1 MCRPKEQRWKRR
13 PRRVADAIATRA
25 PASIEALTGP
35 PVDADRTTIY
45 DAVMSDSGQGELTR
59 RELLGAAVAF
69 GLSAGILGRALPARA
84 APTGTPTP
92 NEQAA
97 MAQLVQ
103 SFMSK
108 YNVPGLSIAIAEHGT
123 PVYSKA
129 FGVAET
135 TGNTTL
141 TTDHRFRI
149 ASVSKPITSTA
160 IFQLIEKHKLSLND
174 HVFGPGAVLGTT
186 YGRPPYKKWVSDIR
200 IWHLLTHTCG
210 GWANTGITSDPMFLN
225 PRMNHKQL
233 IHWTLANLPLHHR
246 PGTSFAYSNFG
257 YCVLG
262 RVIEKLTGKPYDVSV
277 RKSVLGPCGITDM
290 EIAGNTLAERKPGE
304 VVYYS
309 QDNDSPYS
317 MNVRRM
323 DSHGGWIARPI
334 DLVRFLTHVDGF
346 SPHQLLRQWQVMTT
360 PTTANPNY
368 AKGWQVNRYDNWWH
382 GGSLPGTATEI
393 VRTHSWFCWAIFTN
407 TLVPNS
413 DMFFSDLD
421 SLPWNM
427 AHQVKSWQL

>member
-1 MCRPKEQRWKRR
+1 
-13 PRRVADAIATRA
+13 
-25 PASIEALTGP
+25 
-35 PVDADRTTIY
+35 VDADQTTIY
-45 DAVMSDSGQGELTR
+45 DALMSGSTQGELTR

-69 GLSAGILGRALPARA
+69 GVSAGIVGRALPAWA
-84 APTGTPTP
+84 ARTATSPTP

-103 SFMSK
+103 SFMSE
-108 YNVPGLSIAIAEHGT
+108 YNVPGLSIAISEFGT

-135 TGNTTL
+135 TGDTTL

-160 IFQLIEKHKLSLND
+160 IFQLIEKRKLSLND
-174 HVFGPGAVLGTT
+174 HVFGPGAVLGAT
-186 YGRPPYKKWVSDIR
+186 YGRPPYKKWVRDIR

-210 GWANTGITSDPMFLN
+210 GWDNTGVSPDPMSVN

-233 IHWTLANLPLHHR
+233 IRWTLANLPLAHL
-246 PGTSFAYSNFG
+246 PGTTYAYSNFG

-277 RKSVLGPCGITDM
+277 RRSVLAPRGITDM
-290 EIAGNTLAERKPGE
+290 LIAGNTLAERRTRE

-309 QDNDSPYS
+309 QGGDISPYS

-346 SPHQLLRQWQVMTT
+346 SPHQLLRLGTIKVMTT
-360 PTTANPNY
+360 PTAANANY
-368 AKGWQVNRYDNWWH
+368 AKGWAVNSQDNWWH
-382 GGSLPGTATEI
+382 VGSLPGTATEI
-393 VRTHSWFCWAIFTN
+393 VRTHSRFCWAVFTN
-407 TLVPNS
+407 TRVPNS
-413 DMFFSDLD
+413 NMLSDLD
-421 SLPWNM
+421 NLPWNM
-427 AHQVKSWQL
+427 ARQVKSWQP